1 MTTGNSASARDVT
14 ENLLS
19 GETADLSNL
28 DLLTLLVGDL
38 AGSLIDAYPMLTA
51 LDGASG
57 VELAEV
63 SGATTDAVARL
74 LAARELAHR
83 RARERARRGAPVLD
97 SRDAVK
103 LLDPLLQDETREVV
117 VVLALDTKR
126 RLVCPPITV
135 AIGTIDSVSC
145 HPREVFRSLIR
156 VSASACL
163 VAHLHPS
170 SGEPVPS
177 PDDIMLTERLR
188 AAGELIGID
197 VLDHIVLG
205 RGTFLS
211 MLDRGLL

>member
-1 MTTGNSASARDVT
+1 M
-14 ENLLS
+14 E
-19 GETADLSNL
+19 
-28 DLLTLLVGDL
+28 
-38 AGSLIDAYPMLTA
+38 
-51 LDGASG
+51 
-57 VELAEV
+57 
-63 SGATTDAVARL
+63 
-74 LAARELAHR
+74 
-83 RARERARRGAPVLD
+83 
-97 SRDAVK
+97 
-103 LLDPLLQDETREVV
+103 PLLRDETREVV

-156 VSASACL
+156 VSASSCV
-163 VAHLHPS
+163 VAHLHPN

-188 AAGELIGID
+188 AAGDLVGIT

-211 MLDRGLL
+211 MADRGLI